1 MQSTNPLSARNPSF
15 FPLRCPQASG
25 CAGTGIVESY
35 VVRWV
40 DVDHAHR
47 TAGAAS
53 EREAGDA
60 AQELLRE
67 GALCACVWR
76 RAFTVRS

>member
-1 MQSTNPLSARNPSF
+1 MQGTNPLSASRPLFSF
-15 FPLRCPQASG
+15 LRCPQVSG
-25 CAGTGIVESY
+25 CAGAGIVESY
-35 VVRWV
+35 AVRWV
-40 DVDHAHR
+40 DADHAHW